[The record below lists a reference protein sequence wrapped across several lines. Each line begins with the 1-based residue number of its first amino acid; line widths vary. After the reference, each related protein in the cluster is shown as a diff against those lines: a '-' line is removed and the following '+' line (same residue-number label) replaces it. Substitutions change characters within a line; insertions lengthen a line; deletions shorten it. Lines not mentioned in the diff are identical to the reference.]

1 MNEPFKSWQLSKQV
15 KQQPLNELITGI
27 KLRMGVTQPSSR
39 NVRYYHFLQ
48 MLQRKTF
55 SLPSLLWGDQMILA
69 WTFHL
74 NYSLVLSLEI
84 LSSERKESIEG
95 PTVVGIR
102 QKDPLVQLMNVHD
115 IIDIYYDIK
124 VTGHYSWACQ
134 L

>member
-1 MNEPFKSWQLSKQV
+1 M

-27 KLRMGVTQPSSR
+27 KLRMGVTQPRSR

-55 SLPSLLWGDQMILA
+55 SLASLLWGDQMILA
-69 WTFHL
+69 WAFHL
-74 NYSLVLSLEI
+74 NFSLVLSLEI
-84 LSSERKESIEG
+84 LSSERKESIER

-115 IIDIYYDIK
+115 IIDIY
-124 VTGHYSWACQ
+124 
-134 L
+134 